1 MNFKFRIRTK
11 IKEAWPLYK
20 ENFSIFIL
28 FTILIFAAQFISDG
42 KHWLPIIVLYI
53 LNFIISYTWI
63 KSTINLI
70 DGKSFNPFSKS
81 SLPNLIQFWRYL
93 KVVVLVMVFSLVGF
107 ALFIVPG
114 FYVVGRLMFA
124 PYMSIEE
131 GGKSWE
137 VIKKSWNMTKG
148 YGWKI
153 FWKSFV
159 VQLFTVAGFLALFVG
174 IFITYPIS
182 VIVFVKLYKDF
193 IAFKENIKSETDIAK
208 N

>member
-1 MNFKFRIRTK
+1 M
-11 IKEAWPLYK
+11 
-20 ENFSIFIL
+20 
-28 FTILIFAAQFISDG
+28 
-42 KHWLPIIVLYI
+42 YI